1 MEILSSRR
9 SRHTPA
15 RRSAPPRSL
24 ARSIARDETNMST
37 FECTRKLPQHEYAL
51 VLFYFHTFIYLK
63 HLYIF
68 IEKGKKSF
76 ITIFEEVT
84 TFICFSK
91 TSPFSDHSP
100 SWSTS
105 SNNLIPIHWY
115 KCMEHPPLH
124 FLFKTQSSF
133 KNLHNVL
140 GQSPNCPYPR
150 TRLFE

>member
-1 MEILSSRR
+1 MEILSWRR

-24 ARSIARDETNMST
+24 ARTIARDETNMST

-51 VLFYFHTFIYLK
+51 VLFYLTTFIYLK

-84 TFICFSK
+84 SFNCFSK
-91 TSPFSDHSP
+91 TPPFSDHSP
-100 SWSTS
+100 SWSTFIHH
-105 SNNLIPIHWY
+105 LIPIRWY
-115 KCMEHPPLH
+115 RCRKHSPLH
-124 FLFKTQSSF
+124 FSLKTQSLFKT
-133 KNLHNVL
+133 
-140 GQSPNCPYPR
+140 C
-150 TRLFE
+150 TRS